1 MFIFWI
7 YKVTN
12 TSFFS
17 YKKFDQFL
25 FHATKILYS
34 YALYIYNI
42 LHITLFF
49 DQLYLIK
56 NFLLKIKI
64 FC

>member
-7 YKVTN
+7 YKVMN
-12 TSFFS
+12 TFFFS

-42 LHITLFF
+42 LHFTYYIVFWSTVS
-49 DQLYLIK
+49 
-56 NFLLKIKI
+56 N
-64 FC
+64 

>member
-7 YKVTN
+7 YKVMN
-12 TSFFS
+12 TSFFQ
-17 YKKFDQFL
+17 FDQFL